1 MLRSTERR
9 GKEPSPRM
17 QTPRA
22 NLSGRLRACVPSIKV
37 TALNLLRLAP
47 WLGALSCGAI
57 GCSGPAEIPATPD
70 LSGLRARYDA
80 PSALIDFA
88 SEASDLLAE
97 APELERLAAAF
108 RATRIATDGI
118 DEASAE
124 ATPPNSSIR
133 VQGSIHVTVRCPGA
147 EATPVYDPAT
157 NGTISLTLAV
167 AENAIR
173 RDVGGLA
180 SHCVLRGMVPV
191 LDLPFRVGIN
201 GVIGL
206 DLGRDLSFRNRWA
219 GKLLLSLEGVFDVEG
234 LEMTNP
240 TARFDDGQFEHL
252 FQRRDGSTVIL
263 SLSRDGIRIR
273 DRDGFWFCS
282 DRQSCARE

>member
-1 MLRSTERR
+1 
-9 GKEPSPRM
+9 M

-22 NLSGRLRACVPSIKV
+22 NLSGRLRACVPAIKV

-180 SHCVLRGMVPV
+180 SRCVLRGVVPV

-219 GKLLLSLEGVFDVEG
+219 GKLLLSLDGVFDVEG

>member
-1 MLRSTERR
+1 MKRSTEIRR
-9 GKEPSPRM
+9 IKSSPRPKK
-17 QTPRA
+17 PRA
-22 NLSGRLRACVPSIKV
+22 NPRPRLRACEPSIKV
-37 TALNLLRLAP
+37 TALNLLRFAP
-47 WLGALSCGAI
+47 CLGALSCVAI

-70 LSGLRARYDA
+70 LSALRARYDS

-88 SEASDLLAE
+88 SDASDLLAE
-97 APELERLAAAF
+97 APPLERLAAAF
-108 RATRIATDGI
+108 RALRVATDGV
-118 DEASAE
+118 DEASAD

-147 EATPVYDPAT
+147 EASPVYDPAT

-173 RDVGGLA
+173 RDIGGLA
-180 SHCVLRGMVPV
+180 SQCVLRGVVPV
-191 LDLPFRVGIN
+191 VDLPFRVGIN
-201 GVIGL
+201 GVIAL
-206 DLGRDLSFRNRWA
+206 DLGRDLSFRNRWT
-219 GKLLLSLEGVFDVEG
+219 GKLLLSLDGVFDVEG

-263 SLSRDGIRIR
+263 SLSRDGIRLR
-273 DRDGFWFCS
+273 DRDGYWFCS